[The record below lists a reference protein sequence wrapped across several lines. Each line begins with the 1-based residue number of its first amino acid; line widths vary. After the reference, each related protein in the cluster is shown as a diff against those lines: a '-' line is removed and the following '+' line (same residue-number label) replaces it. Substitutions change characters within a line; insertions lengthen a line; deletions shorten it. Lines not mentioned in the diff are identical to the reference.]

1 MAMEKPDAQPK
12 ADEENGEVKELGLG
26 FRTLPNPPPPSSH
39 GTDAID
45 GDLEKVGP
53 DEKIAEKLQFCAVD
67 QKKCTGGVGAFE
79 TEEDRGE
86 KSDEEGGVGG
96 EKEGLTGKA
105 DVEKV
110 WETSKKVD
118 AASKDDEGEN
128 RSMGISY
135 PQRPGQL
142 DCAYYLRTGI
152 CGYGANCK
160 FNHPPRIRLTQLENL
175 KARTREP
182 ELVQVSYSS
191 ISPICTDPIS
201 MEEKEEFPE
210 KAGRKECKF
219 FLMPGGCKFR
229 NSCMFA
235 HSQQKPE
242 VSGIRLNFLG
252 LPIRTGEKECPYYMR
267 TGSCKFSS
275 NCWFNHPD
283 PTVVTAQDCV
293 LEYQNGGSPKR
304 HASAE
309 MNMPNHIHSFNQ
321 TVTHLDSLPS
331 YIPSFVPPP
340 KGFNFNPNL
349 RSQVPSSPSFPS
361 SRNIQQPLCAIS
373 ISNTSAIQQQGDMV
387 YPERPG
393 QPECPYFMKTGD
405 CKFKSACKFHHP
417 RSRLTGISSCNIS
430 PLGLPLRPDQ
440 PVCAFYSRLGICKY
454 GPACKFD
461 HPMDFASSASPTGRS
476 GEVSDL

>member
-1 MAMEKPDAQPK
+1 MAMEKPDALPN
-12 ADEENGEVKELGLG
+12 ADEEGGDGKELGLG
-26 FRTLPNPPPPSSH
+26 FRTLPHPPLPSSH

-45 GDLEKVGP
+45 GDLEKLGP
-53 DEKIAEKLQFCAVD
+53 DEKIADKLQFCALEE
-67 QKKCTGGVGAFE
+67 KKCTGGVGAFE
-79 TEEDRGE
+79 TEENRGE
-86 KSDEEGGVGG
+86 KSEEEGGAGG
-96 EKEGLTGKA
+96 EKEGLRGKA
-105 DVEKV
+105 DVVEV
-110 WETSKKVD
+110 WVTSKKAD
-118 AASKDDEGEN
+118 AASKADEREN

-182 ELVQVSYSS
+182 ELVQYPKNKPCDWNSEQQ
-191 ISPICTDPIS
+191 PIS
-201 MEEKEEFPE
+201 KEEKEEFPE
-210 KAGRKECKF
+210 KAGQTECKF
-219 FLMPGGCKFR
+219 FLMPGGCKFG

-235 HSQQKPE
+235 HSQQNPE
-242 VSGIRLNFLG
+242 VLGIRLNFLG

-293 LEYQNGGSPKR
+293 LEYRNGGSPKQ

-309 MNMPNHIHSFNQ
+309 MNMPNHFHNFSQ

-331 YIPSFVPPP
+331 YIPSSVPPP
-340 KGFNFNPNL
+340 KGLNFNPNL
-349 RSQVPSSPSFPS
+349 RSQVPSNPSFPS
-361 SRNIQQPLCAIS
+361 TRNIQQPQPSCAIS
-373 ISNTSAIQQQGDMV
+373 ISNSSAIQQQGDMV

-405 CKFKSACKFHHP
+405 CKFRSACKFHHP
-417 RSRLTGISSCNIS
+417 RSRFAGISSCNIS
-430 PLGLPLRPDQ
+430 PLGLPLRPEDLEKFQ
-440 PVCAFYSRLGICKY
+440 TCEDAGREALPNTFRCFCTVHKTLPPISCK
-454 GPACKFD
+454 
-461 HPMDFASSASPTGRS
+461 
-476 GEVSDL
+476 

>member
-1 MAMEKPDAQPK
+1 
-12 ADEENGEVKELGLG
+12 
-26 FRTLPNPPPPSSH
+26 
-39 GTDAID
+39 
-45 GDLEKVGP
+45 
-53 DEKIAEKLQFCAVD
+53 
-67 QKKCTGGVGAFE
+67 
-79 TEEDRGE
+79 
-86 KSDEEGGVGG
+86 
-96 EKEGLTGKA
+96 
-105 DVEKV
+105 
-110 WETSKKVD
+110 
-118 AASKDDEGEN
+118 
-128 RSMGISY
+128 MGISY

-160 FNHPPRIRLTQLENL
+160 FNHPPRIRLTQ
-175 KARTREP
+175 
-182 ELVQVSYSS
+182 Q
-191 ISPICTDPIS
+191 PIS

-349 RSQVPSSPSFPS
+349 RSQRIVFYSSVNLDTGRMVSVIYPSQWLKKDQCYIIFLNSYPSFPS

-476 GEVSDL
+476 GEVSDFTTERPPALVFFVLQQQLSCYIYIFYFFLSVFVLYIKPCCRYVASTLEFVSFVGTSTAGAGYFFLKAEMEYLVISAFPVMTVDMGFAI